1 MTIRLIQLIEDG
13 QTAVAAVTD
22 EGAFVVPGVAS
33 VYELAWDCILS
44 GRALSEAIRQRGRGR
59 RVEPEKALAAGRLS
73 SPISH
78 PDPSHMVVSVT
89 GLTHLGS
96 AESRDRMHRDLADPS
111 KLTDTMRMF
120 QLGLRGG
127 KPKPGERGVQPE
139 WLWKGNGHGI
149 VAPGQPIPSPDFALD
164 HGEEPEIVGIYL
176 IGPRGLPHRV
186 GFALGNEFSD
196 HVTERENYLYLSHS
210 KLRSCSIGPE
220 LLIGELPAHIQGTS
234 RILRDGE
241 VVWQKPFLSGEDN
254 MCHSIANLEAHLFK
268 NPLFRQPGDLHVYF
282 LGTATLSYA
291 DGFRMHEGDIMELE
305 APPFTLPLRN
315 PLTIQTVDWPV
326 VEPL

>member
-1 MTIRLIQLIEDG
+1 MTIRLIQLIEDR
-13 QTAVAAVTD
+13 QTAVAAITD
-22 EGAFVVPGVAS
+22 EGAFLVPSVAS
-33 VYELAWDCILS
+33 VYELAWDAIIS
-44 GRALSEAIRQRGRGR
+44 SQALSEAIRQRGRGR
-59 RVEPEKALAAGRLS
+59 KVEPDEALAAGRLS

-78 PDPSHMVVSVT
+78 PDPSRTVVSVT

-96 AESRDRMHRDLADPS
+96 AESRDRMHRDLADPA

-139 WLWKGNGHGI
+139 WLWKGNGYSI

-164 HGEEPEIVGIYL
+164 HGEEPEIAGIYL
-176 IGPRGLPHRV
+176 IGPEGLPYRV
-186 GFALGNEFSD
+186 GFVLGNEFSD
-196 HVTERENYLYLSHS
+196 HVTERENYLYLAHS
-210 KLRSCSIGPE
+210 KLRPCSIGPE
-220 LLIGELPAHIQGTS
+220 LLVGELPADIQGMS

-268 NPLFRQPGDLHVYF
+268 NPLFRRPGDLHVHF
-282 LGTATLSYA
+282 LGTATLSFA
-291 DGFRMHEGDIMELE
+291 DGFRMQGGDIMELE

-315 PLTIQTVDWPV
+315 PLIIQTADWPAV
-326 VEPL
+326 KQL